1 MKMKS
6 YIYPLAISLV
16 ISAASCSREEEN
28 IWEDSAAVRTEKVV
42 KEQFETLCG
51 APNGW
56 SMYYFAAE
64 SENGG
69 VNFSLNF
76 NENGSV
82 VIGTKNIY
90 NSPVFAEETS
100 LWEIIT
106 DNGPVLTFNS
116 YNNLFHFFSDPDDG
130 IAGGS
135 KGVGLGGD
143 YEFMIMSYCPDS
155 VVLKGKKTGVYCK
168 MFPIETGITSEEYF
182 TKLDEFQATLINSYF
197 NYIWLNAENGERYSA
212 RFIPGSRTVD
222 FVIEGG
228 DPLFDTHTIP
238 YVATNTGVRLF
249 EPFEGD
255 NEDLN
260 IQDFVYD
267 SQTKLLVCANDG
279 KSYLS
284 AGNINAFLTNPKQ
297 VWQITE
303 NGGGKL
309 GEAYQAIVDKCKEIN
324 YSLTA
329 INFSWSKEFKAITLN
344 FTLKSGR
351 LTYVGNFPGEF
362 LANDN
367 GLNINLEKEGDSN
380 ANTLSVAVPQL
391 ISLVE
396 ALNEASP
403 LEATSDSPL
412 CPSVVK
418 IQSKADPN
426 SYLVLEISKPDQDW
440 FK

>member
-1 MKMKS
+1 MKS

-64 SENGG
+64 SEKGG
-69 VNFSLNF
+69 VNFTLNF

-82 VIGTKNIY
+82 AIGTKNIY

-155 VVLKGKKTGVYCK
+155 IVLKGKKTGVYCK
-168 MFPIETGITSEEYF
+168 MFPLEADITPEEYF
-182 TKLDEFQATLINSYF
+182 TKLDELQASIGSSDLPYAWF
-197 NYIWLNAENGERYSA
+197 EAENGERYTA
-212 RFIPGSRTVD
+212 AFKTEDRTIT
-222 FVIEGG
+222 FMIEGG
-228 DPLFDTHTIP
+228 DPKLDEHIVR
-238 YVATNTGVRLF
+238 YVLTNTGIRLF

-255 NEDLN
+255 NEAFSVQNFEYNAEATTLTCID
-260 IQDFVYD
+260 
-267 SQTKLLVCANDG
+267 DG
-279 KSYLS
+279 KSKFYSEDLTVLFFAPTVKWDFKQASVSGVFAQYYQDVVAQCKAQFSQNFQGFAFRYEAKTAKATALWFQDGAKYPNAYLYCTIETN
-284 AGNINAFLTNPKQ
+284 GNDVKF
-297 VWQITE
+297 
-303 NGGGKL
+303 
-309 GEAYQAIVDKCKEIN
+309 
-324 YSLTA
+324 
-329 INFSWSKEFKAITLN
+329 NFDGT
-344 FTLKSGR
+344 
-351 LTYVGNFPGEF
+351 
-362 LANDN
+362 
-367 GLNINLEKEGDSN
+367 GDSTGRGHLSN
-380 ANTLSVAVPQL
+380 VAAISDLVDFFNNHTFELQCDSKICAKYMRLVNKSNPEDYIILDANY
-391 ISLVE
+391 
-396 ALNEASP
+396 
-403 LEATSDSPL
+403 
-412 CPSVVK
+412 VK
-418 IQSKADPN
+418 
-426 SYLVLEISKPDQDW
+426 L
-440 FK
+440 

>member
-1 MKMKS
+1 MKS

-69 VNFSLNF
+69 VNFTLNF

-82 VIGTKNIY
+82 AIGTKNIY

-155 VVLKGKKTGVYCK
+155 IVLKGKKTGVYCK
-168 MFPIETGITSEEYF
+168 MFPLEADITPEEYF
-182 TKLDEFQATLINSYF
+182 VKIDEFQNTMVNSLLA
-197 NYIWLNAENGERYSA
+197 YIWFESENGERYTA
-212 RFIPGSRTVD
+212 KFNTDSRTVV

-228 DPLFDTHTIP
+228 DPLFDKHTIP
-238 YVATNTGVRLF
+238 YVITNTGIRLF

-255 NEDLN
+255 NETFSVQN
-260 IQDFVYD
+260 FVYNAEATTLTCTD
-267 SQTKLLVCANDG
+267 DG
-279 KSYLS
+279 KSKFYSEDLGTLFANNEMRWAFYENDAHGAFS
-284 AGNINAFLTNPKQ
+284 TIYQDVVDGCKATFKQTFNHFSFRYNSTGKSQALWFRNGNSYTNC
-297 VWQITE
+297 
-303 NGGGKL
+303 NL
-309 GEAYQAIVDKCKEIN
+309 YCSYEIN
-324 YSLTA
+324 GNEIT
-329 INFSWSKEFKAITLN
+329 FSF
-344 FTLKSGR
+344 SG
-351 LTYVGNFPGEF
+351 
-362 LANDN
+362 D
-367 GLNINLEKEGDSN
+367 GDSN
-380 ANTLSVAVPQL
+380 GKGHLNRIDAFKDLVNLLTTGTYILECDSKLNASHMRL
-391 ISLVE
+391 ISK
-396 ALNEASP
+396 LNPE
-403 LEATSDSPL
+403 
-412 CPSVVK
+412 
-418 IQSKADPN
+418 N
-426 SYLVLEISKPDQDW
+426 YLDLYAE
-440 FK
+440 